1 MCVHIFIGLA
11 CNIQV
16 LTLGISDSSSGLIL
30 ESILGNLK
38 LGQDVIAPE
47 KCGQSLRR
55 NNFYLEDLVYANNHF

>member
-47 KCGQSLRR
+47 NVVS
-55 NNFYLEDLVYANNHF
+55 H